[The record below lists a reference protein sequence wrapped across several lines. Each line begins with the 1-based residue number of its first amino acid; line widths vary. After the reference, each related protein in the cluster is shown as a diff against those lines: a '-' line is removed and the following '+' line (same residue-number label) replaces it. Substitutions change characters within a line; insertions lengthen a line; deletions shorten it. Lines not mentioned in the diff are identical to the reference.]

1 MIAVARKHRSRLPRL
16 TQLSKIPVGRD
27 YRSGTQADIVDRLT
41 KILRTIIA
49 IASGR
54 HRGSKKGHRH
64 GHGTLISR
72 RDYKHGEAVGRRA
85 GLVKQEISLWRLG
98 IFVCVVLSLIWV
110 GWRIIAQTAAQ
121 SLAQSHPDAAISWVA
136 DQPTALN
143 QLVQQQLTNPDGNL
157 NSAREWAQ
165 RALRSN
171 PLNARTLALLGLIAE
186 RKGDQKGADALMRI
200 AGART
205 WNDPMTNAWLFNRE
219 IARGDYPNALPYL
232 DAMLRM
238 DFEAQKRRLLPML
251 VAFTNNPLAFKSL
264 TTFLATSPPWR
275 TWFLSELSARLSNQ
289 ARLVELYTALN
300 ETENPPTK
308 KELRPYLDRLI
319 KSGNF
324 EQAYQ
329 IWRETLQPEQRENST
344 YPFNRDFEIAIDG
357 APFNWNLDAPRG
369 AHVEIVTSDDSGR
382 KRALLV
388 EFSGGRIDFASVKQ
402 LMMLP
407 SGNFTFRGKVKTKE
421 LRTSRGL
428 WWHIFC
434 ANASTITLA
443 HTELVSGTA
452 PWTDFAVKFEVPAT
466 DCKAQWLRLELPAR
480 IGSEFSIEGQVWYQD
495 LRIAPTSTT
504 GLAPLDR

>member
-1 MIAVARKHRSRLPRL
+1 MDK
-16 TQLSKIPVGRD
+16 LSKIVRM
-27 YRSGTQADIVDRLT
+27 TVDIAV
-41 KILRTIIA
+41 
-49 IASGR
+49 GR
-54 HRGSKKGHRH
+54 HRRGHRRGH
-64 GHGTLISR
+64 RRAHGTTISHR
-72 RDYKHGEAVGRRA
+72 YFVEHGQTAGRRA
-85 GLVKQEISLWRLG
+85 WLVRQEIGLQRLS
-98 IFVCVVLSLIWV
+98 ILVCVLLLSIWI

-121 SLAQSHPDAAISWVA
+121 SLAQSHPDTAISWVG

-143 QLVQQQLTNPDGNL
+143 ELVRQQLINPTGNFD
-157 NSAREWAQ
+157 SAREWAQ

-171 PLNARTLALLGLIAE
+171 PLNARALTLLGLIAE
-186 RKGDQKGADALMRI
+186 RKGDQKSADALMRI

-232 DAMLRM
+232 DAMLRIN
-238 DFEAQKRRLLPML
+238 FEEQKRQLFPML
-251 VAFTNNPLAFKSL
+251 VAYTNNPLAFKAL

-289 ARLVELYTALN
+289 ARLVQLFAALN

-308 KELRPYLDRLI
+308 NELWPYLDRLI
-319 KSGNF
+319 ENGNF

-329 IWRETLQPEQRENST
+329 TWREILQPEQQKNST

-357 APFNWNLDAPRG
+357 APFNWNLETPRG
-369 AHVEIVTSDDSGR
+369 AYAKIVASEDSGE

-388 EFSGGRIDFASVKQ
+388 EFSGGRIGSPNVKQ

-407 SGNFTFRGKVKTKE
+407 SGDYTFRGKVKTKD

-434 ANASTITLA
+434 ASSAPVTLA
-443 HTELVSGTA
+443 HTELVSGTL
-452 PWTDFAVKFEVPAT
+452 PWSDFVVKFEVPAT
-466 DCKAQWLRLELPAR
+466 NCKAQWLQLELPAR
-480 IGSEFSIEGQVWYQD
+480 IASEFSIEGQVWYRD
-495 LRIAPTSTT
+495 LRILPSS
-504 GLAPLDR
+504 

>member
-1 MIAVARKHRSRLPRL
+1 MPR
-16 TQLSKIPVGRD
+16 VRN
-27 YRSGTQADIVDRLT
+27 YRSGTQAGIMDRLT
-41 KILRTIIA
+41 KILRTTIDI
-49 IASGR
+49 
-54 HRGSKKGHRH
+54 
-64 GHGTLISR
+64 
-72 RDYKHGEAVGRRA
+72 AVGRHGGRRRERRHRHETSISHRSSRGRREAAGRA
-85 GLVKQEISLWRLG
+85 WLVRQEIGLPRLG
-98 IFVCVVLSLIWV
+98 IFVCVLLSLTWV
-110 GWRIIAQTAAQ
+110 GWRIIALAAGQ
-121 SLAQSHPDAAISWVA
+121 SLALSHPDAALSWVA

-143 QLVQQQLTNPDGNL
+143 QLVQRELANPDGNL
-157 NSAREWAQ
+157 DAAREWAKS
-165 RALRSN
+165 ALRSN
-171 PLNARTLALLGLIAE
+171 PLNARALTLLGLIAE

-200 AGART
+200 AVART

-232 DAMLRM
+232 DAMLRI
-238 DFEAQKRRLLPML
+238 DLEAQKRRLLPML
-251 VAFTNNPLAFKSL
+251 VAFTNNPTAFKSL
-264 TTFLATSPPWR
+264 ITFLATSPPWR

-289 ARLVELYTALN
+289 ARLVELYTALS

-308 KELRPYLDRLI
+308 KELWPYLDRLI

-329 IWRETLQPEQRENST
+329 IWRETLQPEQREN

-434 ANASTITLA
+434 ANPSTITLA
-443 HTELVSGTA
+443 HTELVSGTV
-452 PWTDFAVKFEVPAT
+452 PWTDFAVRFEVPAT